1 MRRLSPNNARNLALG
16 AQGFADPRPT
26 GRVDVRHF
34 RRVLRR
40 VGVLQLDSVNVLARS
55 HYLPVLAR
63 LGRYEQAAF
72 DRYTSSSRELF
83 EYWGH
88 EASLMPSSRHRL
100 FRWRMTTMEPWQS
113 IRRLAAEEP
122 DYVERVYREVADG
135 GPIGVSDLE
144 DAGERTGPWWG
155 SGKGKHALEWLFARG
170 RITAYRGNRFQ
181 RLYDLP
187 ERVVLPEDL
196 GGEDVPEEEA
206 CRELLVLAARHHGIG
221 TARDLADYYRLHIP
235 TARRLLDDLAAAGEI
250 ETVEVEG
257 WNEAAFVDPSLSR
270 PRRIEGSALLS
281 PFDSLVWERG
291 RTERLFG
298 FHYRIEIYVPKE
310 KRVYG
315 YYVLPFL
322 LDGELVARV
331 DLKADRQ
338 HGYLHVRGA
347 FAEDGRDRNRI
358 AAALAADLE
367 TMAAWLDLDRL
378 RVSRNGDL
386 TEALAR
392 LV

>member
-1 MRRLSPNNARNLALG
+1 
-16 AQGFADPRPT
+16 
-26 GRVDVRHF
+26 
-34 RRVLRR
+34 VLRR
-40 VGVLQLDSVNVLARS
+40 VGLLQLDSVNVLARS

-63 LGRYEQAAF
+63 LGRYEQAAL
-72 DRYTSSSRELF
+72 DRYTSRSGELF

-88 EASLMPSSRHRL
+88 MASLIPSSRHRL
-100 FRWRMTTMEPWQS
+100 FRWRMATMKPWES
-113 IRRLAAEEP
+113 IRKLAAEEP
-122 DYVERVYREVADG
+122 DYVERVYREVAEG

-144 DAGERTGPWWG
+144 DAGERSGPWWG
-155 SGKGKHALEWLFARG
+155 SGRGKHALEWLFARG

-187 ERVVLPEDL
+187 ERVLSPEDL
-196 GGEDVPEEEA
+196 GGQDVPEEEA

-235 TARRLLDDLAAAGEI
+235 TARRLLGDLAAAGDI
-250 ETVEVEG
+250 ERVEVEG
-257 WNEAAFVDPSLSR
+257 WNEAAFADPSMPR

-291 RTERLFG
+291 RTERLFD
-298 FHYRIEIYVPKE
+298 FRYRIEIYVPKD

-338 HGYLHVRGA
+338 RGYLHVRGA
-347 FAEDGRDRNRI
+347 FAEDGHDRNRI
-358 AAALAADLE
+358 VAALAVELE
-367 TMAAWLDLDRL
+367 TMAAWLNLDRL

-386 TEALAR
+386 TGALAR